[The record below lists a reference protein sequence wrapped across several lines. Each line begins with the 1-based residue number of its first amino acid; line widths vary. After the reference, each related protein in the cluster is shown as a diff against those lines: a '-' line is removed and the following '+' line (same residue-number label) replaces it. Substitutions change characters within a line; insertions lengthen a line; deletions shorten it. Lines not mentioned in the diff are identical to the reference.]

1 MLSIITVVFNDKN
14 GLVNT
19 IESVRE
25 QKKYFSN
32 FEYIIVDGASTDG
45 TLNIINQ
52 NNDLI
57 SSYISEPDNGM
68 YDAIHKGFLLSTG
81 DILAWLNADDIY
93 FPYTLSIVAQ
103 TFTINEQI
111 KWITGIPTH
120 MNSKSEVINVEQ
132 PKTYYQLFLKKG
144 LYRGDKF
151 GFIQQEST
159 FFRRDLYFNSPLDVS
174 LKLAGD
180 FKLWINFSRC
190 TILYTVKTV
199 FSSFRI
205 HDNQKS
211 QNINAYYD
219 ECNRVKT
226 NCIPKIFKYLIIP
239 ISILSSKNKI
249 KPINW
254 SSRLMNE

>member
-14 GLVNT
+14 ELVNT

-103 TFTINEQI
+103 TFTINEQT

-132 PKTYYQLFLKKG
+132 PKTYYQLFLKK
-144 LYRGDKF
+144 
-151 GFIQQEST
+151 
-159 FFRRDLYFNSPLDVS
+159 
-174 LKLAGD
+174 
-180 FKLWINFSRC
+180 
-190 TILYTVKTV
+190 
-199 FSSFRI
+199 
-205 HDNQKS
+205 
-211 QNINAYYD
+211 
-219 ECNRVKT
+219 
-226 NCIPKIFKYLIIP
+226 
-239 ISILSSKNKI
+239 
-249 KPINW
+249 
-254 SSRLMNE
+254 